1 MKPMTVARTKVLAG
15 VGVAALAAVGLAG
28 CGGSGQQAAS
38 PPPKPAAATQPAQS
52 SVAHVAMTI
61 KTGKMIGKPGWP
73 QYSNASW
80 TVKKG
85 QTVVLTITSY
95 DDGNAPLP
103 NGSPFTQ
110 VQGTVGGTELV
121 NGSPVS
127 SVANQDVAHTFTVPG
142 LGLNVV
148 VPVAPKGGTVTVQ
161 ATFKADKAGTFNW
174 QCEAPCGTGS
184 TGWGGPMATPGYMQ
198 GTITVQ

>member
-1 MKPMTVARTKVLAG
+1 MWKIRGSHTTAV
-15 VGVAALAAVGLAG
+15 VGASVAALALAGIAG
-28 CGGSGQQAAS
+28 CGASQQAGG
-38 PPPKPAAATQPAQS
+38 PPPKPAAATQPAQPQT
-52 SVAHVAMTI
+52 VHINMTI
-61 KTGKMIGKPGWP
+61 DGDKT
-73 QYSNASW
+73 QYSNAFW

-85 QTVVLTITSY
+85 QTVVLTITSN
-95 DDGNAPLP
+95 DDGTAPLP

-148 VPVAPKGGTVTVQ
+148 IPAAPKGGTVTVQ

-198 GTITVQ
+198 GTVTVES

>member
-1 MKPMTVARTKVLAG
+1 MWMVKNSPKAV
-15 VGVAALAAVGLAG
+15 VGASVAALALAGIAG
-28 CGGSGQQAAS
+28 CGAGQQASS
-38 PPPKPAAATQPAQS
+38 PPPKPAAATQPAQP

-61 KTGKMIGKPGWP
+61 ETGKMIHKPGWP
-73 QYSNASW
+73 KYTNAFW

-103 NGSPFTQ
+103 NGSPFTK

-121 NGSPVS
+121 NGQAVS
-127 SVANQDVAHTFTVPG
+127 SVANQDIAHTFTVPG
-142 LGLNVV
+142 LGLNLPI
-148 VPVAPKGGTVTVQ
+148 PVAPKGGTVTVQ
-161 ATFKADKAGTFNW
+161 ATFKVDKAGTFNW

-198 GTITVQ
+198 GTVTVE